1 MDMQKQIKNLMAK
14 TQVELDTNKAKV
26 DKLISYIFSPGK
38 KEDTDLYRM
47 YTDIGVT
54 ICKIYKL
61 DKMMQEQQYHANKVW
76 LVDFFAFPIVFFLK
90 IFKIG
95 K

>member
-1 MDMQKQIKNLMAK
+1 MDMQKQIKNLMIK
-14 TQVELDTNKAKV
+14 TQVELNTNKAKV
-26 DKLISYIFSPGK
+26 DKLIGYIFSPGK
-38 KEDTDLYRM
+38 KDDADLYRM

-61 DKMMQEQQYHANKVW
+61 DEMIREQQYHANKVC
-76 LVDFFAFPIVFFLK
+76 LVDFIAFPIVFLMK